1 MGRPRSFDADEAL
14 DAAMRLFWR
23 TGYDGTSLADLTDA
37 MGINRRSLYATF
49 GNKEDLFHLVVRRY
63 EEGPGRFFAEA
74 VGQPTGRGTAEYL
87 LHAAA
92 DSFTDPGL
100 PSGCFLVQ
108 GGPACDPDGPPAAY
122 ATLAEHRRISTEMLR
137 ERLER
142 ARAEGDLPADAD
154 PAFLATYLS
163 TVLQG
168 LSIQASSGTPRA
180 ELHRLAD
187 FALASWPS

>member
-23 TGYDGTSLADLTDA
+23 SGYDGTSLTDLTEA
-37 MGINRRSLYATF
+37 IGINRRSIYATF
-49 GNKEDLFHLVVRRY
+49 GNKEALFHLVVRRY

-74 VGQPTGRGTAEYL
+74 MAQPTALAMAKHL
-87 LHAAA
+87 LHGAA

-100 PSGCFLVQ
+100 PSGCLLVQ
-108 GGPACDPDGPPAAY
+108 GGPACSPDDPPAAY
-122 ATLAEHRRISTEMLR
+122 TTLAAHRRASTEFLTA
-137 ERLER
+137 RLHR
-142 ARAEGDLPADAD
+142 AQAEGDLPADAD

-163 TVLQG
+163 TICYGMSV
-168 LSIQASSGTPRA
+168 QASGGTLRA

-187 FALASWPS
+187 FALSSWPA